1 MEMELT
7 KIREEDALSYIPRVS
22 KDIKDLGLQESLQI
36 HTNTSF
42 IEVSSENRSVNFI
55 EDTQAVPAPVS
66 LNNIKNPGLDE
77 PSRIIQKSPFIEAN
91 CETVSISHLRDE
103 CITPVFSKC
112 NSVTISHYD
121 FIQVATDSVFDFYK
135 GETILTPE
143 IRVSHKI
150 LGRVQEALKK
160 PKSELLQHE
169 ETIFW
174 ERAAFAIEIPSI
186 TMEVG
191 GNKLS
196 LVVGGVRSFQNQNL
210 YSKKTVERFKIFS
223 GFVNSVCTNTCVST
237 NGLLLDVKVVSLE
250 ELKSQIFQLL
260 NSYDMNTHVNQMRSL
275 ENQYLTQNQ
284 FCQLVG
290 RSRLYQ
296 YLPKELKRTIPEL
309 LFNDSQINAIA
320 KSYLE
325 DENFRSNNNGDLNL
339 WKMYNLFTGANKSS
353 YIDSFLERS
362 ENAFQLST
370 GIAKLLSEGNS
381 SPYSWFL
388 S

>member
-1 MEMELT
+1 MEIELT
-7 KIREEDALSYIPRVS
+7 KIRKEEILSEIPGAFKHIIS
-22 KDIKDLGLQESLQI
+22 PGLGGSSQMNI
-36 HTNTSF
+36 HTPF
-42 IEVSSENRSVNFI
+42 IEVDTENKSANFGENTQVMHTPVVLDLKTPSLLESS
-55 EDTQAVPAPVS
+55 TM
-66 LNNIKNPGLDE
+66 
-77 PSRIIQKSPFIEAN
+77 IQKSPFIEAN

-143 IRVSHKI
+143 IRVSHKN

-160 PKSELLQHE
+160 PKSELLPHE

-290 RSRLYQ
+290 RTRLYQ
-296 YLPKELKRTIPEL
+296 YLPKELKTTIPEL

-339 WKMYNLFTGANKSS
+339 WNMYNLFTGANKSS